1 MLLEIGSIPERFMN
15 KILTIQQ
22 AIEVSNKL
30 KAGGKSIVLA
40 GGCFDVLHIG
50 HIDFLNEAKKRGD
63 ILFVLLESD
72 EIIRKIK
79 GNNRP
84 INTQVDRARILSAL
98 LSVDYVIILPQFT
111 KDKEYDDIVTRIKPD
126 IIATTEGDKN
136 REHKERQARLIG
148 ARVVDVVKNI
158 SNKSTTK
165 LIKLL
170 SEDYL

>member
-1 MLLEIGSIPERFMN
+1 MN
-15 KILTIQQ
+15 KIINIPK
-22 AIEVSNKL
+22 AIKISKKL
-30 KAGGKSIVLA
+30 RDQGKSIVLT
-40 GGCFDVLHIG
+40 GGCFDILHIG

-63 ILFVLLESD
+63 VLFVLLESD
-72 EIIRKIK
+72 EAIRGIK

-98 LSVDYVIILPQFT
+98 LSVDYVIILPQFI
-111 KDKEYDDIVTRIKPD
+111 KDKEYDDVVVGLEPN

-136 REHKERQARLIG
+136 REHKERQAKLTG

>member
-1 MLLEIGSIPERFMN
+1 MG
-15 KILTIQQ
+15 KILNIDQ
-22 AIEVSNKL
+22 AVKISKKL
-30 KAGGKSIVLA
+30 RERGRTIVLA
-40 GGCFDVLHIG
+40 GGCFDILHIG

-63 ILFVLLESD
+63 VLFVLLESD

-126 IIATTEGDKN
+126 IIATTEGDKY
-136 REHKERQARLIG
+136 REHKERQAKLTG

>member
-1 MLLEIGSIPERFMN
+1 MN
-15 KILTIQQ
+15 KIFSTGQ
-22 AIEVSNKL
+22 AIKESEKIRNT
-30 KAGGKSIVLA
+30 GKRIVLV

-136 REHKERQARLIG
+136 REHKERQAKLTG
-148 ARVVDVVKNI
+148 AKVVDVVKNI
-158 SNKSTTK
+158 SNQSTTK